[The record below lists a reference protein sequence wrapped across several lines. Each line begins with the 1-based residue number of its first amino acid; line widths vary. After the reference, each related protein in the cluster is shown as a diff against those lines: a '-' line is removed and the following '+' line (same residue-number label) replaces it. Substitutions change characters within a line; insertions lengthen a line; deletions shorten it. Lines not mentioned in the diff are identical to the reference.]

1 MSAKTVE
8 NKVNTAWKKICVQNK
23 IPLFDQKSFLAS
35 NTDLSRF
42 YHLIKTH
49 KAGPDIKISYPTS
62 MDPPNAFHGFLPTPL
77 NPMLKNVPA
86 HLENSLEHIRCLQAG
101 DLTINKA
108 LPYSCSL
115 DVASLYTTISIQEAI
130 TNAADR
136 IQNPILHL
144 SKHDISD
151 LLQVTLN
158 NMYFSFR
165 DQDFRQREGLPMS
178 SSISG
183 ILATLFMDKLE
194 IIALSSHLLISPYK
208 SMLMI
213 FISKYLM
220 KKLQTTSTI

>member
-194 IIALSSHLLISPYK
+194 IIALSSHRMISPYK

>member
-86 HLENSLEHIRCLQAG
+86 HLENSLEHIRCIQAG

-115 DVASLYTTISIQEAI
+115 DVASLYTTIPIQEAI

-165 DQDFRQREGLPMS
+165 DQDFRQ
-178 SSISG
+178 
-183 ILATLFMDKLE
+183 
-194 IIALSSHLLISPYK
+194 
-208 SMLMI
+208 
-213 FISKYLM
+213 
-220 KKLQTTSTI
+220 

>member
-86 HLENSLEHIRCLQAG
+86 HLENSLEHIRCIQAG

-115 DVASLYTTISIQEAI
+115 DVASLYTTIPIQEAI

>member
-194 IIALSSHLLISPYK
+194 IIALSSHLMISPYK

-220 KKLQTTSTI
+220 KKL

>member
-86 HLENSLEHIRCLQAG
+86 HLENSLEHIRCIQAG

-115 DVASLYTTISIQEAI
+115 DVASLYTTIPIQEAI

-194 IIALSSHLLISPYK
+194 IIALSSHRMISPYK

>member
-23 IPLFDQKSFLAS
+23 IPPPLSKKAS
-35 NTDLSRF
+35 LRQTRIFPGSTISSRPIKQVPILKYDL
-42 YHLIKTH
+42 
-49 KAGPDIKISYPTS
+49 SYPTS

-86 HLENSLEHIRCLQAG
+86 HLENSLEHIRRIQAG

-108 LPYSCSL
+108 LPCSCSL
-115 DVASLYTTISIQEAI
+115 DVVSLYTTIPIQEAI
-130 TNAADR
+130 TNATDR
-136 IQNPILHL
+136 IRNPILHL

-194 IIALSSHLLISPYK
+194 IIALSSHLMISPYK

-220 KKLQTTSTI
+220 KKL

>member
-86 HLENSLEHIRCLQAG
+86 HLENSLEHIRCIQAG

-115 DVASLYTTISIQEAI
+115 DVVSLYNTVPIQEAI

-165 DQDFRQREGLPMS
+165 DQDFRQRESLPMS

-183 ILATLFMDKLE
+183 ILATLFMDRLE
-194 IIALSSHLLISPYK
+194 IIALSSHLMISPYK